1 MGKCATPRVT
11 RNSHG
16 LRASSTEPEGA
27 PATPLRRSSRLSNT
41 PIATPSTPPNRVT
54 KTRKNTRPKRATNFE
69 TAVATKLS
77 PISDAGE
84 QPNPT
89 VTSEEEPIP
98 AITSDDEPQAVITSE
113 NEFNPIIPTEDE
125 PNSTIQTED
134 ELNPIIPSEDE
145 LQAPIPTEDEPN
157 STTTTEG
164 VSNPTIPSED
174 ESKPTV
180 SPLDEDDFSD
190 LDGPLFVDSP
200 IRSTKIQE
208 DVSHETEK
216 FAAHKKEEG
225 HRFGRKLYNTI
236 QTDHEKR
243 GCECGLPTIY
253 ATLEEALAGEGTFRF
268 YYKDGWSYQKI
279 WVFMRKDD
287 RRWHYQC
294 DAQYLSDFACW
305 VRKEKRVKE
314 EEQNRK
320 RKAEEDAREQELE
333 LEQFRARRVA
343 RLVEPG
349 VNRWDHWR
357 VSFVASLT

>member
-11 RNSHG
+11 RNSRG

-27 PATPLRRSSRLSNT
+27 PATPLRRSSRLSYT
-41 PIATPSTPPNRVT
+41 PIAAPATPPNRVT

-69 TAVATKLS
+69 TAVATQLS
-77 PISDAGE
+77 PIPDAGE
-84 QPNPT
+84 QSNPT

-98 AITSDDEPQAVITSE
+98 TIITSDDEPEAVITSE
-113 NEFNPIIPTEDE
+113 NEFTLIIPTEDE
-125 PNSTIQTED
+125 PNPIVPPED
-134 ELNPIIPSEDE
+134 EPQTTIPTKDEPNPT
-145 LQAPIPTEDEPN
+145 IPTEDEPKTTI
-157 STTTTEG
+157 STGDEP
-164 VSNPTIPSED
+164 NPIITSED
-174 ESKPTV
+174 EPKPIV
-180 SPLDEDDFSD
+180 SSLDEDDFSD
-190 LDGPLFVDSP
+190 DGPLFVDSP
-200 IRSTKIQE
+200 IRKIQE
-208 DVSHETEK
+208 DVSLETEK

-253 ATLEEALAGEGTFRF
+253 ATFEEANAGEGTFRF
-268 YYKDGWSYQKI
+268 YYKESWSPQKI

-305 VRKEKRVKE
+305 VRKEKKVKE

-320 RKAEEDAREQELE
+320 RKAEEDAQREELE
-333 LEQFRARRVA
+333 LEQFRARCVA